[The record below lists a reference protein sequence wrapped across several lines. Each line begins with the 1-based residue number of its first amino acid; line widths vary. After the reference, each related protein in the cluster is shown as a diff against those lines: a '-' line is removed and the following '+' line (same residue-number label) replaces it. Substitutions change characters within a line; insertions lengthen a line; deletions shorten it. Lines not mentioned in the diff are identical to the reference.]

1 MGDATGGGDGDPPDL
16 MSMQTQMDTGTP
28 DTGTVLEKQRAPL
41 LYNAEMKFDW
51 YKLIIQSKSTVGS
64 NASNGNYIRALH
76 LSRVLSET
84 TSKSGDI
91 TEIRRLNRNKF
102 LVVCR
107 TAKCANEIIENKK
120 VQEEFNAFIPSL
132 YMQRS
137 AIIRDVDLDIDDKM
151 FMENV
156 DTGNYK
162 ILNIRRLNR
171 RSLMDGKVSYI
182 PSRTIKIDFSGQD
195 LPAFIYLW
203 YTKLKCEPYMQR
215 PMQCFSCYKFG
226 HITKNC
232 RSVKLCKSCF
242 QPSGDEHQCDT
253 TTIKCINCKGNHNAN
268 SKSCPEFERQKRIK
282 ELMSTRN
289 LCFPEASQLVPPVHV
304 TLAIRTRNAF
314 SALENLGEEMGTT
327 YNSQDFPPLKP
338 SKNTTQARTIDK
350 YVPPPLASRTTKRK
364 TVINPGDVTNHNFN
378 EKRKPV
384 PPHFN
389 AAQAIS
395 KPESYYSDKEI
406 SKMFYKGCEA
416 NKMEKQAF
424 SFSNA
429 SLTPQSSS
437 MFPSQ
442 DSPAVNIPSTSNL
455 YSDKSLRN
463 NKDVVYFKE
472 CQRTMSPH
480 MG

>member
-1 MGDATGGGDGDPPDL
+1 
-16 MSMQTQMDTGTP
+16 
-28 DTGTVLEKQRAPL
+28 
-41 LYNAEMKFDW
+41 
-51 YKLIIQSKSTVGS
+51 
-64 NASNGNYIRALH
+64 
-76 LSRVLSET
+76 
-84 TSKSGDI
+84 
-91 TEIRRLNRNKF
+91 
-102 LVVCR
+102 
-107 TAKCANEIIENKK
+107 
-120 VQEEFNAFIPSL
+120 
-132 YMQRS
+132 
-137 AIIRDVDLDIDDKM
+137 
-151 FMENV
+151 
-156 DTGNYK
+156 
-162 ILNIRRLNR
+162 
-171 RSLMDGKVSYI
+171 
-182 PSRTIKIDFSGQD
+182 
-195 LPAFIYLW
+195 
-203 YTKLKCEPYMQR
+203 
-215 PMQCFSCYKFG
+215 
-226 HITKNC
+226 
-232 RSVKLCKSCF
+232 
-242 QPSGDEHQCDT
+242 
-253 TTIKCINCKGNHNAN
+253 
-268 SKSCPEFERQKRIK
+268 
-282 ELMSTRN
+282 MSTRN

-364 TVINPGDVTNHNFN
+364 TVFNPGDVTNHNFN

>member
-120 VQEEFNAFIPSL
+120 
-132 YMQRS
+132 
-137 AIIRDVDLDIDDKM
+137 
-151 FMENV
+151 
-156 DTGNYK
+156 
-162 ILNIRRLNR
+162 
-171 RSLMDGKVSYI
+171 
-182 PSRTIKIDFSGQD
+182 
-195 LPAFIYLW
+195 
-203 YTKLKCEPYMQR
+203 
-215 PMQCFSCYKFG
+215 
-226 HITKNC
+226 
-232 RSVKLCKSCF
+232 
-242 QPSGDEHQCDT
+242 
-253 TTIKCINCKGNHNAN
+253 
-268 SKSCPEFERQKRIK
+268 
-282 ELMSTRN
+282 
-289 LCFPEASQLVPPVHV
+289 
-304 TLAIRTRNAF
+304 
-314 SALENLGEEMGTT
+314 
-327 YNSQDFPPLKP
+327 DFPPLKP
-338 SKNTTQARTIDK
+338 NKNTTQARTIEK

-364 TVINPGDVTNHNFN
+364 TVLNPSDVTSHHFN

-395 KPESYYSDKEI
+395 KPESYYTDKEI

-429 SLTPQSSS
+429 SQTPQSSS

-442 DSPAVNIPSTSNL
+442 DSPAVNIPSSSNF
-455 YSDKSLRN
+455 YSDTSLRN
-463 NKDVVYFKE
+463 NKDVVFFKE